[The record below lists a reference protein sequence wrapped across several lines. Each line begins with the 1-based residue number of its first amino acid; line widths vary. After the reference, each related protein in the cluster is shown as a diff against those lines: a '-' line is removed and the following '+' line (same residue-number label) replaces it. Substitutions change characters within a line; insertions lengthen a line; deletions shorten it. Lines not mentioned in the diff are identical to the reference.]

1 MNATKKRPLEW
12 EGNRWLQ
19 DYLNDTVPQPVLVP
33 VQELSLAEEPKKH
46 GLQDYLNYKGKKP

>member
-12 EGNRWLQ
+12 EVNRWLQ

-33 VQELSLAEEPKKH
+33 TPELVLAEEPKRH
-46 GLQDYLNYKGKKP
+46 GLHDYLNYKGKKP